1 MKPMLAHVYDST
13 QSVEGWLITEKLDG
27 WRAIW
32 DGTQL
37 VSRLG
42 NRINAPEWFTRQ
54 LPAGVVLD
62 GELFMGRGNY
72 WKLTSAL
79 KKSTPLDAEW
89 MQIQFCVF
97 DAPSPAPFAQ
107 RLAAATAA
115 VEGCAVAQLVQH
127 RLCAGEWD
135 AMNEMARVVAL
146 GGEGVVLRNPS
157 APYAEKRSHDFL
169 KLKPYDSETEKRAA

>member
-13 QSVEGWLITEKLDG
+13 QSVKGWLISEKLDG

-32 DGTQL
+32 DGAQL

-42 NRINAPEWFTRQ
+42 NRITAPEWFTRQ

-89 MQIQFCVF
+89 MGIRFHVF
-97 DAPSPAPFAQ
+97 DAPSSCPLNE
-107 RLAAATAA
+107 RLNTALRA
-115 VEGCAVAQLVQH
+115 LAGCAVANVVPFRVCL
-127 RLCAGEWD
+127 GDWD
-135 AMNEMARVVAL
+135 AMNSMAEIAAA
-146 GGEGVVLRNPS
+146 GGEGVVLRNPAS
-157 APYAEKRSHDFL
+157 LYVEKRSRDFL